1 MLAHPQWG
9 WMLLWLGLATLIV
22 TLTVLICTSWGQS
35 HPLRKCAG
43 LSLLAHLLL
52 FGYATTVQIVTGTGN
67 GHHGGGMNL
76 LLVDGGADGADV
88 GIDDPEAP
96 LTDTPWDRP
105 PRGDPAAQPVDASP
119 ASKTTAASVEQS
131 PEAINQTPT
140 APTLADSLKARPVP
154 PPLLEVIEPKPE
166 TKPVEPIAEPP
177 TQAVV
182 QAQPDA
188 APKPNVPDL
197 PPATAVVET
206 TKPIEKPSEPLP
218 QSTADVAVPR
228 LPEPPTTDPSWR
240 LGSGTCK
247 QRKFAFATGTRR
259 PAQRKCDNE

>member
-1 MLAHPQWG
+1 MSPATNPGPKTLNPSPVLLATFFDRLHRMLAHPQWG

-119 ASKTTAASVEQS
+119 AQKATAA
-131 PEAINQTPT
+131 N
-140 APTLADSLKARPVP
+140 
-154 PPLLEVIEPKPE
+154 
-166 TKPVEPIAEPP
+166 
-177 TQAVV
+177 
-182 QAQPDA
+182 
-188 APKPNVPDL
+188 
-197 PPATAVVET
+197 
-206 TKPIEKPSEPLP
+206 
-218 QSTADVAVPR
+218 
-228 LPEPPTTDPSWR
+228 
-240 LGSGTCK
+240 
-247 QRKFAFATGTRR
+247 
-259 PAQRKCDNE
+259 